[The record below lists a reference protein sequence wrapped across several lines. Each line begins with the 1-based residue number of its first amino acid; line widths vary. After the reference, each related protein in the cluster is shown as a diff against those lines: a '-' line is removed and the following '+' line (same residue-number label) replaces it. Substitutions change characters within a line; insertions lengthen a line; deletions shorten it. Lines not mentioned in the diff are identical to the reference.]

1 MPPPLFALSGE
12 PWTFP
17 PDCGVKCRQPPSVVE
32 AAGPAEFPGRATL
45 DAPGDVPD
53 GRFIPPSR
61 CAVFESENRRHP
73 EPSEAAGLP
82 VRSLLKLAPLSAGC
96 APEGLLPA
104 GVRNPGEGLAVDE
117 VWLGPLEN
125 DGLFPA
131 PLLCIDCRIC
141 YTCRSNEGGAA
152 AGRVFEKKRIC
163 SPPGVGWKPPPD
175 GCSPITPPRRNRED
189 TRNHAPARNL
199 WPSTPTGRG
208 VRCQTD
214 RSER

>member
-1 MPPPLFALSGE
+1 M
-12 PWTFP
+12 
-17 PDCGVKCRQPPSVVE
+17 VE

-82 VRSLLKLAPLSAGC
+82 VRSLLELVPLSACC

-104 GVRNPGEGLAVDE
+104 GVRNPREGLAADE

-125 DGLFPA
+125 DGLVPA
-131 PLLCIDCRIC
+131 PLRCIDCRIC
-141 YTCRSNEGGAA
+141 DTCRSNEGGAT
-152 AGRVFEKKRIC
+152 AGRVFEKKRCC
-163 SPPGVGWKPPPD
+163 SPPRGKVEAAAGRLLTDNAARVGTTGRFPA
-175 GCSPITPPRRNRED
+175 IMRPPRNV
-189 TRNHAPARNL
+189 
-199 WPSTPTGRG
+199 WPSTPTGR
-208 VRCQTD
+208 
-214 RSER
+214 ERPVPN